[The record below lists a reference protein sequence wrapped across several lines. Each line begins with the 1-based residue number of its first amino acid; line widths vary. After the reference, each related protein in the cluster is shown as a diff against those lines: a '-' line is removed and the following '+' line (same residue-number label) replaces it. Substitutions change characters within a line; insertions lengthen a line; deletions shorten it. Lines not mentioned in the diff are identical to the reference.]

1 MKLKTILAIALCAT
15 MAGCGNDNKETE
27 NKNTKASQSATTQKS
42 GAGTITIAYVDM
54 DSLQANY
61 QLYIDTKAAAETKV
75 KALQQ
80 QIQQKEQALQNMQTS
95 IQNKM
100 QKGEIA
106 TEAQYKQEMKKFENL
121 QASYVQLQEKAGKE
135 MAELQ
140 EQSIKTVRD
149 SIDNFL
155 AEYNKTKKYSI
166 ILDKASTLYADKSLD
181 ITVEV
186 VAGLNKRYKK

>member
-1 MKLKTILAIALCAT
+1 MKLKTIFAIALCAT
-15 MAGCGNDNKETE
+15 MVSCGNETKESPNKAPKAQPTTTE
-27 NKNTKASQSATTQKS
+27 RTT
-42 GAGTITIAYVDM
+42 AGSIAYVDM

-61 QLYIDTKAAAETKV
+61 QLYIDTKAAAEAKIKT
-75 KALQQ
+75 LQQ

-100 QKGEIA
+100 QKGEI
-106 TEAQYKQEMKKFENL
+106 TSEAQYKQEMKKFENL

-149 SIDNFL
+149 SINNFL
-155 AEYNKTKKYSI
+155 AEYNKTKKYSL
-166 ILDKASTLYADKSLD
+166 ILDKASSLYADKSLD